1 MTCVLW
7 FATLTQKE
15 DKSPG
20 TADDII
26 SQEYPLQHPTRT
38 SSPDTMATTVEALAM
53 ALVVSV
59 ASVMAMVPTTLLE
72 AMVVVAVATS
82 IPLSIEDTGPL
93 DFTENMIHLH

>member
-1 MTCVLW
+1 MI
-7 FATLTQKE
+7 F
-15 DKSPG
+15 
-20 TADDII
+20 I

-59 ASVMAMVPTTLLE
+59 ASVTAMVPTTLLE